1 MCRLAAYIG
10 EGTMIENIVYKFPH
24 NLEVQSYAP
33 KELIVGNVNLDG
45 FGCGWYNREVEPQP
59 AKYATLLP
67 LWADYNFPTIARAT
81 KSEIIFAAVRNATPP
96 FPNELSS
103 VQPLA
108 LENYL
113 FVHNGFI
120 SEYKKSRRTLE
131 NDLPDTYFNM
141 IGNRSDSALLFAAF
155 MWQLSELGDGKK
167 SISAALLNTLDWLS
181 THISEPD
188 QSANLNI
195 GISDGVEAV
204 FIRHEIRGEC
214 NSLYYNSSH
223 ETLAGGTLVASE
235 ALDEDVGWTAIPENS
250 MLQIKQGEKPKSSN
264 LK

>member
-1 MCRLAAYIG
+1 MCRIAAYIG
-10 EGTMIENIVYKFPH
+10 EGTKIENIVYNFPH

-33 KELIVGNVNLDG
+33 KELIAGNVNLDG

-81 KSEIIFAAVRNATPP
+81 TSDVIFAAVRNATPP

-103 VQPLA
+103 VQPLT

-113 FVHNGFI
+113 FVHNGSI
-120 SEYKKSRRTLE
+120 SEYEKSRRKLE
-131 NDLPDTYFNM
+131 NDLPDKYFNM

-155 MWQLSELGDGKK
+155 MWQLSELKGEGR
-167 SISAALLNTLDWLS
+167 SISTALRNTLDWLG
-181 THISEPD
+181 THLSESD
-188 QSANLNI
+188 RSANLNI

-204 FIRHEIRGEC
+204 FIRHEIGGEC
-214 NSLYYNSSH
+214 NSLYYNNSH
-223 ETLAGGTLVASE
+223 KTLGGGTLVASE
-235 ALDEDVGWTAIPENS
+235 ALDEDAGWTVVPENT
-250 MLQIKQGEKPKSSN
+250 MLQIKLGEKPKLSN